1 VVPADHKYALR
12 ALVGG
17 IIVDAIDDLDLQPPQ
32 LTPAERDAV
41 ASARADLLGEPALE

>member
-17 IIVDAIDDLDLQPPQ
+17 IIVDVIDQ
-32 LTPAERDAV
+32 LGLKAPVVSGDSMEALGIARDELLAET
-41 ASARADLLGEPALE
+41 

>member
-17 IIVDAIDDLDLQPPQ
+17 IIVDAIDQMGLKSPEV
-32 LTPAERDAV
+32 AEDGQA
-41 ASARADLLGEPALE
+41 ALAKAKAELLAES